1 MGTYAKLSK
10 DTDTEYNLFLYSCH
24 LQTAKNSG
32 DFRRHMNYLHFDP
45 VKHGLV
51 KCVKYWPYSTFHQ
64 FVKNGF
70 SPQDWGGDEMGEITN
85 ADFGE

>member
-1 MGTYAKLSK
+1 
-10 DTDTEYNLFLYSCH
+10 
-24 LQTAKNSG
+24 
-32 DFRRHMNYLHFDP
+32 MNYLHFDP

-51 KCVKYWPYSTFHQ
+51 KCVKDWPYSTFHQ

-70 SPQDWGGDEMGEITN
+70 SPQDWGRDEMGEITN